1 MAWLVSGM
9 PRAVSSGGGLRAA
22 HLWRGLA
29 DRTNAFTT
37 PAFGRR
43 GLPALG
49 AAIAR
54 ESRLWR
60 RPLEVAS
67 TQLVPIRGLALLRGR
82 VHARALDFHDHPGLQ
97 AEAFGLPLSPQ
108 RRDALDELFDRNVAA
123 FRGLVVP
130 SASFASL
137 CGLPADRVIVATNG
151 TDTTHITP
159 APSGSRPVVG
169 MISGAAPG
177 RGIELLADAVA
188 AVRAEVPEATLRLA
202 LTATSPASD
211 AYLRDLSRQLGD
223 REWISVERVP
233 YGAVSTFLGGTAV
246 LAVPHPPGA
255 YMDVA
260 TPVKLFD
267 SMAAGRPVVVTPRL
281 EAAQIVTT
289 HRAGLV
295 AASDD
300 VDDVAGAIAWLLQDR
315 ALREELGANARRC
328 AVEQFDWR
336 LLASEL
342 ATALLGADAQEVL
355 DYPIDDGRAR
365 GG

>member
-1 MAWLVSGM
+1 
-9 PRAVSSGGGLRAA
+9 
-22 HLWRGLA
+22 
-29 DRTNAFTT
+29 
-37 PAFGRR
+37 
-43 GLPALG
+43 
-49 AAIAR
+49 
-54 ESRLWR
+54 
-60 RPLEVAS
+60 
-67 TQLVPIRGLALLRGR
+67 
-82 VHARALDFHDHPGLQ
+82 
-97 AEAFGLPLSPQ
+97 
-108 RRDALDELFDRNVAA
+108 
-123 FRGLVVP
+123 
-130 SASFASL
+130 
-137 CGLPADRVIVATNG
+137 
-151 TDTTHITP
+151 
-159 APSGSRPVVG
+159 
-169 MISGAAPG
+169 
-177 RGIELLADAVA
+177 
-188 AVRAEVPEATLRLA
+188 
-202 LTATSPASD
+202 
-211 AYLRDLSRQLGD
+211 
-223 REWISVERVP
+223 
-233 YGAVSTFLGGTAV
+233 V